1 MRRAEQ
7 RLTGGDAAA
16 LRGVDLPTVALPYL
30 DRSKSRFKAKLGT
43 ADDIGVF
50 LPRGTILRGGDV
62 LVCDDAQL
70 VRVVAAD
77 EDVMVVR
84 SASLQSL
91 TRAAYHLGNRHV
103 QMEIGVDYLKLDYD
117 GVLAD
122 MLKGLDVRVERLQA
136 SFEPEAGA
144 YGGHGHGH
152 GERSG

>member
-16 LRGVDLPTVALPYL
+16 LRGVALPSVALPYL
-30 DRSKSRFKAKLGT
+30 DRSKSRFKAVLSTGEN
-43 ADDIGVF
+43 IGVF

-70 VRVVAAD
+70 VRVLAAD
-77 EDVMVVR
+77 EDVMIVR
-84 SASLQSL
+84 SASVQSL

-103 QMEIGVDYLKLDYD
+103 QMEIGADYLKLDYD

-122 MLKGLDVRVERLQA
+122 MLQGLDVRVERLQA
-136 SFEPEAGA
+136 PFEPEAGA
-144 YGGHGHGH
+144 YGGHGHSH
-152 GERSG
+152 NDDSG